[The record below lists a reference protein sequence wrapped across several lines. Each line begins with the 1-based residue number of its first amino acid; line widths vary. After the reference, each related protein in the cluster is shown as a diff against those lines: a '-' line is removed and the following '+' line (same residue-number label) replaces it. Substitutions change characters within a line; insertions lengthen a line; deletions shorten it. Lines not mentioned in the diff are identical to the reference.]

1 MAIVPPGNKQIG
13 DYTNIVVT
21 NLRVPIVKEYIQS
34 GFTVSKD
41 PSITGNIE
49 APKNKFIGDYTQVVV
64 TYKPCPTVMNYL
76 ITGLVVTKYLPPS
89 GFFNLFTGGFV
100 TTKDTAITT
109 PAMVPVKNK
118 FIGDYTAI
126 VVTKKPVPETRNLLT
141 VGFVVTREFTPRV
154 ETLIMNLKYNT
165 PGELTFT

>member
-21 NLRVPIVKEYIQS
+21 NIRLPAVKEYIQS

-41 PSITGNIE
+41 PSATGNIV

-64 TYKPCPTVMNYL
+64 TYKPCPTVMGYL
-76 ITGLVVTKYLPPS
+76 MAGLVVTKYIPPS
-89 GFFNLFTGGFV
+89 GFYNLFTGGFV
-100 TTKDTAITT
+100 TTKDTTITT
-109 PAMVPVKNK
+109 PAMVPVKNI

-126 VVTKKPVPETRNLLT
+126 VVTKNPETEMRNLLT
-141 VGFVVTREFTPRV
+141 VGFVVTREFTPRI